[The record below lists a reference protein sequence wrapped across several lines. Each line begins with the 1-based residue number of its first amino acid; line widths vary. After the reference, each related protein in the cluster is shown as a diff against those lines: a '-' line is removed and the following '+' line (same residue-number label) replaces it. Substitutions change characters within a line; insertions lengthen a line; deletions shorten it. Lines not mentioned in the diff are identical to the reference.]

1 MASYTISYDSRKV
14 GNFEGESNKLAFFE
28 WKVNEINSFEWKIVK
43 LVDTFEWKVDN
54 FEWKCS
60 NLATFETIKQ
70 QACSFNGKLGSMT
83 VSNEK
88 VES

>member
-1 MASYTISYDSRKV
+1 M
-14 GNFEGESNKLAFFE
+14 
-28 WKVNEINSFEWKIVK
+28 NSFEWKIVK
-43 LVDTFEWKVDN
+43 LVDTFEWRVDN

-83 VSNEK
+83 VLNEK